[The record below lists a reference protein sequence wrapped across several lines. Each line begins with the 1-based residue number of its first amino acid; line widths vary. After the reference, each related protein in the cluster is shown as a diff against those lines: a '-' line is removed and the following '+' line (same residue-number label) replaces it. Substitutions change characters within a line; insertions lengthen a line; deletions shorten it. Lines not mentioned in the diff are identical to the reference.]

1 MDITGQRWQRSWM
14 CFLLIGFAYADKIV
28 YSQQARSY
36 RSCLLAT
43 DGYIN
48 RIVCITCNGKQRD
61 ISIQA
66 LLPLTFRVGR
76 RGEVFYSDSTR

>member
-1 MDITGQRWQRSWM
+1 M
-14 CFLLIGFAYADKIV
+14 CFLLIGYLRYEEYIQIK
-28 YSQQARSY
+28 QARLY

-43 DGYIN
+43 DGYID

-66 LLPLTFRVGR
+66 LSPLEFRVGR